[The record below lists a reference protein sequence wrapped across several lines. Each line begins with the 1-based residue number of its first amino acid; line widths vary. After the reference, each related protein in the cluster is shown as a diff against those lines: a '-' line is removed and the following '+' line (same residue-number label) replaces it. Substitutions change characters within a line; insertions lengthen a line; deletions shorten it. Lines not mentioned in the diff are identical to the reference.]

1 MQLIYAADFEVR
13 GDLAPSDR
21 HEAITGH
28 LVNWLTAGSAN
39 RLEVDVLTESGNV
52 VLEPVDGQAHAIQ
65 RTAAWEVVDAGDL
78 RALRLALSQEV
89 ASGVQLTTRVTVT
102 TGATTS
108 LRVAIGRELTGGFLS
123 PASDTPVF
131 QPGFLGSVVRDRRLT
146 LYVGTQRLDERYLG
160 IRSSPEV
167 EVLAEG
173 LRTAQRLPTVLIH
186 VRTPEA
192 WDLARVLSSKLVGLA
207 RIITLNH
214 QTSGLLNSLLPEV
227 DLPFGGLQMLW
238 SDITARAVKFTAS
251 DLERLKVE
259 GVRSQLMSRLAAASV
274 LARGEDHGW
283 RLVTEAT
290 QAARRRAADLAV
302 KKATDSQD
310 YPAQVAALLEQVAL
324 LSGELVVAFQ
334 LAEEA
339 DARRAEAETLA
350 STSQLAQ
357 QNADYWREQ
366 FELVSSSTASNVV
379 TDIWETVPNLLPRT
393 TPAPTFRALE
403 DAAQGRIVFTDAAE
417 RSWKAISYPD
427 PEDMTAK
434 LTLLARAA
442 EQLYSSSD
450 NVIGLMDKWFYETF
464 GLKVALSD
472 QTISR
477 TPGLRA
483 FEFEGRAFSQI
494 PHVKVRDAV
503 KPNEVG
509 RIHFDFDKEERRL
522 VINHVAVKLYNS

>member
-13 GDLAPSDR
+13 GDLAPSER
-21 HEAITGH
+21 HEALIGN
-28 LVNWLTAGSAN
+28 LVSWLSAGSAN
-39 RLEVDVLTESGNV
+39 RLDPDVLMGSGSV
-52 VLEPVDGQAHAIQ
+52 VLEPIDGHAHAIQ
-65 RTAAWEVVDAGDL
+65 RTAAWEVVNAGAV
-78 RALRLALSQEV
+78 RALRLSLSQEV
-89 ASGVQLTTRVTVT
+89 ASGVQLTTRVTVVT
-102 TGATTS
+102 SATTS

-146 LYVGTQRLDERYLG
+146 LYVGAQRIDERYLG
-160 IRSSPEV
+160 IRSSSEV
-167 EVLAEG
+167 DVLAEV
-173 LRTAQRLPTVLIH
+173 LRNAQRLPTVLIH
-186 VRTPEA
+186 LRTPEA

-214 QTSGLLNSLLPEV
+214 QTSWHLNSLLPEV

-238 SDITARAVKFTAS
+238 SDVTARTVKFTAA

-259 GVRSQLMSRLAAASV
+259 GVRSQLMSRLAAVSV
-274 LARGEDHGW
+274 LARGEDYGW
-283 RLVTEAT
+283 RLVTEAL
-290 QAARRRAADLAV
+290 QAERRRAADLAV

-310 YPAQVAALLEQVAL
+310 YPAQVAALHEQVTL
-324 LSGELVVAFQ
+324 LTGELVVAFQ

-350 STSQLAQ
+350 STAQLAQ
-357 QNADYWREQ
+357 QNADYWREP
-366 FELVSSSTASNVV
+366 FELVSSSGANNVV
-379 TDIWETVPNLLPRT
+379 TNIWDAVPTLLPRT
-393 TPAPTFRALE
+393 TPAATFRALE
-403 DAAQGRIVFTDAAE
+403 DAALGRIVFTEAAE
-417 RSWKAISYPD
+417 RSWKAINYPD

-450 NVIGLMDKWFYETF
+450 NVIGLMDKWFYESF

-477 TPGLRA
+477 TPSLRG

-509 RIHFDFDKEERRL
+509 RIHFDFDKEEGRL
-522 VINHVAVKLYNS
+522 VINHVAVKLYSS